1 MDAEQTKSERKRTV
15 VRAEE
20 DASLPV
26 SEVVPVEEMLFDELT
41 LADVEFDVDFEEP
54 ALEPPTAPWKFLT
67 TLSPALI
74 VRERWNSVVAT
85 APSIVLSSLRGN

>member
-26 SEVVPVEEMLFDELT
+26 SEVVPVEEMLLNELT

-74 VRERWNSVVAT
+74 VREHQENYKSTYVA
-85 APSIVLSSLRGN
+85 